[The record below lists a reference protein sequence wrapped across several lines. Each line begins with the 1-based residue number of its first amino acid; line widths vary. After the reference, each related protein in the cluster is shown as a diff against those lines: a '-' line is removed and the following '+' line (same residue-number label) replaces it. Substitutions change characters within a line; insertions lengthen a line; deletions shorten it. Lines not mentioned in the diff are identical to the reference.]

1 MPANLEN
8 SAVATGLDKFRV
20 NMVLNLTVIFGGLCV
35 EPGVQKKLI
44 RKDALVASVLRA
56 IIIYV
61 HTKANMY
68 K

>member
-1 MPANLEN
+1 MCRAWC
-8 SAVATGLDKFRV
+8 S
-20 NMVLNLTVIFGGLCV
+20 
-35 EPGVQKKLI
+35 KKLI